1 MKNLSQRIAL
11 TCVFAAIFS
20 LSGCSLFSP
29 VSAKPPAAYELDSM
43 PTMAIKK
50 KRPVSILV
58 LLPDEVS
65 TYNTTSMA
73 YSLRPYE
80 VAYYTQ
86 SNWAET
92 PSQMLLPLLVQTLQS
107 THHFQ
112 SVVTPPFG
120 GHYDYL
126 LTTQIIKLEQ
136 DFTHQPASLVF
147 DVRVQLNRVALN
159 RAVATK
165 EFHVRQRM
173 FRNDAYSGVVAAN
186 IATETLL
193 RKIANFTTENT
204 H

>member
-1 MKNLSQRIAL
+1 MRNLSQRIQL
-11 TCVFAAIFS
+11 TCLFAVIFS
-20 LSGCSLFSP
+20 LNGCSLFSP
-29 VSAKPPAAYELDSM
+29 VSAKPPTAYELENI
-43 PTMAIKK
+43 PHVAKK
-50 KRPVSILV
+50 KKHPVSILV

-92 PSQMLLPLLVQTLQS
+92 PAQMLLPLLVQTLQN
-107 THHFQ
+107 TNHFQ
-112 SVVTPPFG
+112 AVVTPPFG

-136 DFTHQPASLVF
+136 DFTHQPARVVF

-165 EFHVRQRM
+165 EFHIRQRM

-186 IATETLL
+186 IATESLL
-193 RKIANFTTENT
+193 RKIADFATENT
-204 H
+204 R